1 MVGQS
6 TNPSGGGLKAACTPV
21 EEKPM
26 VMVGYH
32 VPVKV
37 IGDRCFGMLL
47 IFLLPVDIDIPI
59 RFVGRCYTF
68 RLLGCT
74 IV

>member
-1 MVGQS
+1 
-6 TNPSGGGLKAACTPV
+6 
-21 EEKPM
+21 M

-32 VPVKV
+32 VPGKV